1 MKHSYHTEVT
11 QRIMK
16 IIPLFIVITITLN
29 TGLIT
34 SALELNENLRPFGE
48 IIGRYDYMDN
58 YDFDNNTNDKKET
71 FYARTRLG
79 FDFGFKN
86 IGGRFQI
93 RDFRQSGDSIRN
105 FPDKSNTKVREAYI
119 DLISIPSE
127 NIDIT
132 IGRQEIAKGEERILG
147 TNDWHWIG
155 YTHDAIS
162 IALKPTPYQ
171 KWNALFIKVGES
183 SVADRKTIDSRA
195 YVSGFY
201 TSFFLESFEKLEP
214 YYFYQDYDSG
224 SLPNLV
230 PQIVSSGSQGKDYK
244 VHTFGLLTKL
254 NITENLFLGFEGNI
268 QSGDFG
274 NKNLESFLLHAKL
287 GAETG
292 IRKIN
297 SVILSYDIYSGDK
310 DSNDNTINTYQPLFP
325 SYYEHTGLI
334 GWFGMKN
341 LTDLRLSLSG
351 IIFNSLTWK
360 IDGHIFNVNTL
371 EDGVYLP
378 NNALYNFVYTG
389 YTAPAVST
397 SYDLGR
403 EVDII
408 LVLPLINE
416 MSLTATISSLEP
428 GKYVEDAFR
437 CKGGTNTH
445 FTTGLKWRF

>member
-1 MKHSYHTEVT
+1 MKHSCHTVT

-16 IIPLFIVITITLN
+16 IIPLFMVITITLN
-29 TGLIT
+29 TGIIT
-34 SALELNENLRPFGE
+34 KAAELNENLRPFGE

-58 YDFDNNTNDKKET
+58 YDFNNNTNDKKDT

-79 FDFGFKN
+79 LDFGFKH

-93 RDFRQSGDSIRN
+93 RDFRQSGDSLRN
-105 FPDKSNTKVREAYI
+105 FPDKSNTKIREAYI
-119 DLISIPSE
+119 DLISIPLE
-127 NIDIT
+127 NMDIT

-147 TNDWHWIG
+147 SNDWHWIG

-162 IALKPTPYQ
+162 IAVKPTPYQ

-183 SVADRKTIDSRA
+183 SAADGKTIDNRA
-195 YVSGFY
+195 YVSGLY
-201 TSFFLESFEKLEP
+201 TSFFLKSFEKLEL
-214 YYFYQDYDSG
+214 YYFYQDYDS
-224 SLPNLV
+224 STLPNLL
-230 PQIVSSGSQGKDYK
+230 PQIVSSGSYGKDYK

-254 NITENLFLGFEGNI
+254 NITEKLFFGFEGNL

-274 NKNLESFLLHAKL
+274 TKNLESFLLHTKL
-287 GAETG
+287 GVETG
-292 IRKIN
+292 VQEIN

-310 DSNDNTINTYQPLFP
+310 DPNDNTINTYQPLFP

-341 LTDLRLSLSG
+341 LTDLRLNING
-351 IIFNSLTWK
+351 TIFSSLTWK
-360 IDGHIFNVNTL
+360 IDGHFFTVHRL

-378 NNALYNFVYTG
+378 NNTLYNFVYTG
-389 YTAPAVST
+389 YSSPSIPT
-397 SYDLGR
+397 SNDLGR

-408 LVLPLINE
+408 LSLPLIKD
-416 MSLTATISSLEP
+416 MSLTATSSFLEP
-428 GKYVEDAFR
+428 GKYVEDSFG

-445 FTTGLKWRF
+445 FTIGVKWRF

>member
-1 MKHSYHTEVT
+1 MKHSCYTVT

-16 IIPLFIVITITLN
+16 IIPLFMVITITLN
-29 TGLIT
+29 TGIIT
-34 SALELNENLRPFGE
+34 KAAELNENLRPFGE

-58 YDFDNNTNDKKET
+58 YDFNNNTNDKEET

-79 FDFGFKN
+79 LDFGFKH

-93 RDFRQSGDSIRN
+93 RDFRQFGNSLRN
-105 FPDKSNTKVREAYI
+105 FPDKSNTKIREAYI
-119 DLISIPSE
+119 DLISIPLE
-127 NIDIT
+127 NMDIT

-147 TNDWHWIG
+147 SNDWHWVG

-162 IALKPTPYQ
+162 IAVKPTPYQ

-183 SVADRKTIDSRA
+183 SIADGKTIDNRA

-214 YYFYQDYDSG
+214 YYFYQNYAS
-224 SLPNLV
+224 SPLI
-230 PQIVSSGSQGKDYK
+230 PQIVSSDSQGKDYK

-274 NKNLESFLLHAKL
+274 AKNLESFLLHAKL

-292 IRKIN
+292 VQEIN

-310 DSNDNTINTYQPLFP
+310 DSNDNTINTYQPIFP

-351 IIFNSLTWK
+351 DIFNSLTWK
-360 IDGHIFNVNTL
+360 IDGHLFSVHRL

-378 NNALYNFVYTG
+378 NNTLYNFVYNSAS
-389 YTAPAVST
+389 YSST
-397 SYDLGR
+397 SNDLGR

-408 LVLPLINE
+408 LSLPLIKD
-416 MSLTATISSLEP
+416 MTLTATMSSLEP
-428 GKYVEDAFR
+428 GKYVEDSFG

-445 FTTGLKWRF
+445 FTIGVKWGF

>member
-1 MKHSYHTEVT
+1 MKHSCYTVT

-16 IIPLFIVITITLN
+16 IIPLFMVITITLN
-29 TGLIT
+29 TGIIT
-34 SALELNENLRPFGE
+34 KAAELNENLRPFGE

-58 YDFDNNTNDKKET
+58 YDFNNNTNDKEET

-79 FDFGFKN
+79 LDFGFKH

-93 RDFRQSGDSIRN
+93 RDFRQFGNSLRN
-105 FPDKSNTKVREAYI
+105 FPDKSNTKIREAYI
-119 DLISIPSE
+119 DLISIPLE
-127 NIDIT
+127 NMDIT

-147 TNDWHWIG
+147 SNDWHWIG

-162 IALKPTPYQ
+162 IAVKPTPYQ

-183 SVADRKTIDSRA
+183 SIADGKTIDNRA

-214 YYFYQDYDSG
+214 YYFYQNYAS
-224 SLPNLV
+224 SPLI
-230 PQIVSSGSQGKDYK
+230 PQIVSSDSQGKDYK

-254 NITENLFLGFEGNI
+254 NITENLFLGFEGNL

-274 NKNLESFLLHAKL
+274 TKNLESFLLHTKV
-287 GAETG
+287 GVETG
-292 IRKIN
+292 VQEIN

-310 DSNDNTINTYQPLFP
+310 DPNDNTINTYQPIFP

-351 IIFNSLTWK
+351 DIFNSLTWK
-360 IDGHIFNVNTL
+360 IDGHLFSVHRL

-378 NNALYNFVYTG
+378 NNTLYNFVYNSAS
-389 YTAPAVST
+389 YSST
-397 SYDLGR
+397 SNDLGR

-408 LVLPLINE
+408 LSLPLIKD
-416 MSLTATISSLEP
+416 MTLTATMSSLEP
-428 GKYVEDAFR
+428 GKYVEDSFG

-445 FTTGLKWRF
+445 FTIGVKWGF